1 MLPQLYFSYKYI
13 ERGPKTLFAAANI
26 EHQKFSIQTQQRSP
40 CIYSHTHTHTT
51 LYIYI
56 IYTIYGNG
64 AVYICIQYTIPPLY
78 HSLSHASAIM
88 VLWIN
93 WIPPSL
99 TLGPR
104 FYQIIVNKL
113 HSTLCR
119 AVCIVYCVYII
130 LLLSWASTRYY
141 VRRYNCSSSRWV
153 HARDSEKRSRCTYFK
168 WYI

>member
-1 MLPQLYFSYKYI
+1 MLLQLYFSYKYI
-13 ERGPKTLFAAANI
+13 SEILGPSAAADI
-26 EHQKFSIQTQQRSP
+26 EHQKFSIQTQRGP
-40 CIYSHTHTHTT
+40 M
-51 LYIYI
+51 YIYTHYTMYYI
-56 IYTIYGNG
+56 RNIRRWGCVYMYTIHDSSL
-64 AVYICIQYTIPPLY
+64 IY

-113 HSTLCR
+113 HSTLYR

-130 LLLSWASTRYY
+130 LLLWASTRYY
-141 VRRYNCSSSRWV
+141 VRR
-153 HARDSEKRSRCTYFK
+153 
-168 WYI
+168 